1 MSPYDVTRLSP
12 SAPLRDIAAGKE
24 RGIVRSGAQQAQAAP
39 QAGVTVS
46 TEARISAGSPRI
58 DAERVSEIRNA
69 LRDGSYPIVPAKIT
83 DAIIAARL
91 MLSGG
96 Q

>member
-24 RGIVRSGAQQAQAAP
+24 RAIARPGTPQAHTAP
-39 QAGVTVS
+39 QEGVTVS
-46 TEARISAGSPRI
+46 TEAKISAGSARI
-58 DAERVSEIRNA
+58 DAERVSQIRDA